1 MSIPRDTRISERSV
15 NFQASPPAVAA
26 YMRYL
31 NTLRSWQ
38 EMELT
43 QPGVWPQGDRVTY
56 ANPTIKAFNTTL
68 SRLLTR
74 R

>member
-1 MSIPRDTRISERSV
+1 MSIPRDTRISERAV

-38 EMELT
+38 EMELM

-56 ANPTIKAFNTTL
+56 ANPTIKAFNTAL
-68 SRLLTR
+68 GRLLTGR
-74 R
+74 